1 MKNVITVSLLFFAS
15 FLSAQTSSFVT
26 DRLRAAEY
34 FRIGINSSQ
43 KVTGFNTSIS
53 GAGSNEKLPTTKAV
67 VDYLTAGFVPIGY
80 YSEGTG
86 IDITGGVITNTAP
99 DQTVTMTDGTGIDVT
114 GTYPNF
120 TFTNTSPNIVQT
132 LSIAGQDLTLSNG
145 GGTVEI
151 PAGANGAL
159 GTGFTSGGGIG
170 TIPNGTVA
178 VSETPEFVFTHDGSQ
193 IEMKYETPSGAGLL
207 QYLVNV
213 NNRGVRIRSGDD
225 DAGTSN
231 EFTMDASS
239 GSFSSDG
246 SGSAITFSA
255 TNGAVIS
262 FDVPGVVG
270 LSINSS
276 DNTLRFTGLG
286 AIMAN
291 MDISTRNAMAS
302 PQIGQTIFCTDATAT
317 DSSTGVMQVY
327 NGSVWKNCW

>member
-1 MKNVITVSLLFFAS
+1 MADTFLVIGTGPTVNIVL
-15 FLSAQTSSFVT
+15 
-26 DRLRAAEY
+26 
-34 FRIGINSSQ
+34 
-43 KVTGFNTSIS
+43 S
-53 GAGSNEKLPTTKAV
+53 GAGTP
-67 VDYLTAGFVPIGY
+67 YTA
-80 YSEGTG
+80 GTG
-86 IDITGGVITNTAP
+86 IAVSGANVISNTAP

-120 TFTNTSPNIVQT
+120 TITNTSPNVVQT

-145 GGTVEI
+145 GGTVAI
-151 PAGANGAL
+151 PAGSSL

-317 DSSTGVMQVY
+317 DSSTGVMQVW
-327 NGSVWKNCW
+327 NGATWKNAW